1 MTEIGSETGKANR
14 NSGAALGVTQPTV
27 PTPPE
32 SENALDPSISYGSV
46 DLGRHWLAGRPRLG
60 WNGDMHPLR
69 DVDVYDYQ
77 PALPPGNSSMSEHAI
92 EFLRGWI
99 GEKVHCQSSQ
109 ARIDKQAETLA
120 KECAAEAAEV
130 GIPLEDIQEEVGDI
144 QELIA
149 SRLEEA
155 AEAEESQQAPRKAAE

>member
-1 MTEIGSETGKANR
+1 MG
-14 NSGAALGVTQPTV
+14 
-27 PTPPE
+27 
-32 SENALDPSISYGSV
+32 
-46 DLGRHWLAGRPRLG
+46 
-60 WNGDMHPLR
+60 

-99 GEKVHCQSSQ
+99 GEKVHCQSPQ